1 MAASGP
7 KDFQR
12 LPTKLAGMGIYA
24 HNTPPTRNLFR
35 AHLNMIEQNKEGAG
49 ANPRVLVVDD
59 DPDTLVFLGKLLSQ
73 IPADAVPTASCATAR
88 YAIKTLGSFDIVIAD
103 MVLPDG
109 DGAALAA
116 EFQRDHGCRTVI
128 ISGHDEPHDGL
139 PEGVDLW
146 VCKPVDL
153 NRLKMAVVALA
164 AK

>member
-1 MAASGP
+1 MVNH
-7 KDFQR
+7 
-12 LPTKLAGMGIYA
+12 I
-24 HNTPPTRNLFR
+24 
-35 AHLNMIEQNKEGAG
+35 KEGAG
-49 ANPRVLVVDD
+49 TNPRVLVVDD

-73 IPADAVPTASCATAR
+73 IPVDAVPTASCATAR
-88 YAIKTLGSFDIVIAD
+88 YAMTTIGQFDIVIAD
-103 MVLPDG
+103 KVLPDG

-153 NRLKMAVVALA
+153 KRLKKAVVALMGA
-164 AK
+164 